1 MMAATLDL
9 TADAALAWDTAAAGW
24 DRNSG
29 LIRTWLLAPTT
40 AMLDAAGVRAG
51 SRVLDVAAGAGDQS
65 LDIAARVGFS
75 GRLLISDLSA
85 DILAR
90 AEHKLHAAGF
100 AQVEVLH
107 ADAQQLQLSGA
118 GFDAAVCRL
127 GLMFCT
133 SPLLALQGIHQA
145 LVPGGR
151 FSGLVFAGPE
161 RNPCIATLGAT
172 AMRHAGLAPASPFKP
187 GTLMSLGQPGLM
199 QTLLAAAG
207 FTDIHIRALDAPMR
221 LPSVQHYLDFV
232 QTAGLPIMAILAPL
246 PLAAQRAAWQ
256 DIEAQLLRFNS
267 ADQWIGP
274 NELLLCTARRPL
286 HGRTEPHRSDV

>member
-9 TADAALAWDTAAAGW
+9 TSDAAKAWDAAAAGW
-24 DRNSG
+24 DRHSG
-29 LIRTWLLAPTT
+29 HIRTWLHEPTA

-65 LDIAARVGFS
+65 LDIAARVGLR
-75 GRLLISDLSA
+75 GRLLITDLSA
-85 DILAR
+85 GILTL
-90 AEHKLHAAGF
+90 AEQKLRAAGYM
-100 AQVEVLH
+100 QVEARR
-107 ADAQQLQLSGA
+107 ADAQQLNMRGA
-118 GFDAAVCRL
+118 DFDAAVCRL

-133 SPLLALQGIHQA
+133 SPLLALQGIHEA
-145 LVPGGR
+145 LVPGGG

-172 AMRHAGLAPASPFKP
+172 AMRHAGLASASPFKP

-199 QTLLAAAG
+199 HSLLAAAG
-207 FTDIHIRALDAPMR
+207 FVDIDIRALDAPMR
-221 LPSVQHYLDFV
+221 LPSVKHYLDFV

-246 PLAAQRAAWQ
+246 PTAVQAAAWQ

-267 ADQWIGP
+267 ADDWVGP
-274 NELLLCTARRPL
+274 NELLLCTATRPM
-286 HGRTEPHRSDV
+286 HGHAESH